1 MNRNKISFV
10 AITLRIILRYCKFL
24 IISHLYILE
33 RLRSNGQNQEQ
44 YKEETASKEK
54 TLQ

>member
-1 MNRNKISFV
+1 MNRNKTPFV
-10 AITLRIILRYCKFL
+10 VITLILRYCKFL

-44 YKEETASKEK
+44 YKEEMASKEK